1 MDINCIDLL
10 ELKQKVIAGKLSTND
25 IETINRIIWCYDD
38 VQFKKCDIILVL
50 GNPTCV
56 NHRLPTALDLFANNK
71 GAYLVLSGGVQIPG
85 LGLTEAEHMKNAAL
99 KAGIPIKQILLEN
112 ESTTTK
118 ENIIN
123 SAPHVKSLVRD
134 DCSLA
139 VVSSATHLRR
149 IMMNFQKYKNLYPSN
164 LQVIPI
170 ADFTKVNRCNW
181 LQNNVIRSDVATELG
196 FIHEYLYDLDYP
208 LFVI

>member
-10 ELKQKVIAGKLSTND
+10 ELKQKVIDRKLSAND
-25 IETINRIIWCYDD
+25 IETINRIIWCYED
-38 VQFKKCDIILVL
+38 VQNEKFDIFLVL

-56 NHRLPTALDLFANNK
+56 NYRLPTALDLFANNK
-71 GAYLVLSGGVQIPG
+71 GAYLILSGGVQIPG

-139 VVSSATHLRR
+139 VVSSA
-149 IMMNFQKYKNLYPSN
+149 Y
-164 LQVIPI
+164 
-170 ADFTKVNRCNW
+170 VNPTR
-181 LQNNVIRSDVATELG
+181 
-196 FIHEYLYDLDYP
+196 
-208 LFVI
+208 